1 MSILGLSE
9 PLLGKDAASAP
20 GRVSAA
26 SLRLRISAV
35 VMGVSGPASAFLGM
49 PDLLVASLN
58 TGAIVAL
65 AILLASAVE
74 QLAHVAGPVVGSL
87 IATTLS
93 NVVALT
99 LSLVALRR
107 GMLRFVQVNL
117 LGSVVASCLLIPG
130 VCFVARGLSNRRDK
144 LNKHTGAMASLV
156 LLLASFAYCVTTAF
170 NVTAYSHP
178 KQERKCAV
186 YCDDEPVLGISRLVA
201 LVLLCCYAVM
211 LVWSTMTHAHLTSKK
226 RSSTEA
232 KVAASEAIVAASVRA
247 ASEELKRAASEN
259 SLVTLVACKPAP
271 PHRLELGASRLS
283 PISSPGSQRM
293 SPLAPPLGLAP
304 PPSPAAASP
313 ASVASGKAGP
323 ASPPSSA
330 GCSAGLLSL
339 LGGTTLLTLWVAACA
354 EALLDSLD
362 GATRQL
368 SLSHHFVTLVF
379 VPNVGGVDSI
389 ITSCALSLKGN
400 VDFALSFAIGS
411 AIQILIGVLPLLVLV
426 GMWVDQPLLLDLRV
440 FEAVLLFLCVLTVN
454 GVLRRASAT
463 YLEGVMMLGTYLVV
477 ALTYAFRDHQREY
490 GPGSGDGDGDICIC
504 GQACCAPPPHTT
516 NFSLIDP
523 ATPGPGA

>member
-1 MSILGLSE
+1 MRGGSPSASTLDMSIIGLSE
-9 PLLGKDAASAP
+9 PLLGKDKAVRGSAS
-20 GRVSAA
+20 SIW
-26 SLRLRISAV
+26 LRIVAV
-35 VMGVSGPASAFLGM
+35 AMGVSGPAAAFIGM
-49 PDLLVASLN
+49 PDLLVASFNVVAL
-58 TGAIVAL
+58 VAL

-117 LGSVVASCLLIPG
+117 LGSVVSSCLLIPG
-130 VCFVARGLSNRRDK
+130 ICFVARGLSNPRDK

-156 LLLASFAYCVTTAF
+156 LLLASLAYCVTTAF
-170 NVTAYSHP
+170 NVTTHSHR
-178 KQERKCAV
+178 KHERECAV

-226 RSSTEA
+226 RSSSEA
-232 KVAASEAIVAASVRA
+232 KAA
-247 ASEELKRAASEN
+247 ASEELKRAASDN
-259 SLVTLVACKPAP
+259 SLVTLVSCKSAP
-271 PHRLELGASRLS
+271 PHRLEFGSRLS
-283 PISSPGSQRM
+283 PISSPVAQGM
-293 SPLAPPLGLAP
+293 PPLAPPLGLASPVASPLGLAP
-304 PPSPAAASP
+304 PPHPAAATP
-313 ASVASGKAGP
+313 ARP
-323 ASPPSSA
+323 H
-330 GCSAGLLSL
+330 SAGLVSL
-339 LGGTTLLTLWVAACA
+339 LTGPTLLTLWVAACA
-354 EALLDSLD
+354 EALLGSLD

-368 SLSHHFVTLVF
+368 NLSHHFVTLVF

-426 GMWVDQPLLLDLRV
+426 GWWDDQPLLLDLRV
-440 FEAVLLFLCVLTVN
+440 FEAILLFLCVLTVN

-477 ALTYAFRDHQREY
+477 ALTYAFRDHPREY
-490 GPGSGDGDGDICIC
+490 GPSVTVGDGGDICIC
-504 GQACCAPPPHTT
+504 GQACCAPAHTT
-516 NFSLIDP
+516 NFSLTDP
-523 ATPGPGA
+523 ATSGASYA

>member
-1 MSILGLSE
+1 LSSAVPPTHGAVLVLPNLVMRGGSPSASTLDMSILGLSE
-9 PLLGKDAASAP
+9 PLLGKDKASVR
-20 GRVSAA
+20 GSAS
-26 SLRLRISAV
+26 SLWLRIVAV
-35 VMGVSGPASAFLGM
+35 VMGLSGPAAAFLGM
-49 PDLLVASLN
+49 PDLLVASFN
-58 TGAIVAL
+58 VVALVVL

-117 LGSVVASCLLIPG
+117 LGSVVSSCLLIPG
-130 VCFVARGLSNRRDK
+130 VCFVARGLSNPRDK

-156 LLLASFAYCVTTAF
+156 LLLASLAYCVTTAF
-170 NVTAYSHP
+170 NVTTHSHR
-178 KQERKCAV
+178 KHERECAV

-226 RSSTEA
+226 RSSSEA
-232 KVAASEAIVAASVRA
+232 KAA
-247 ASEELKRAASEN
+247 ASEELKRATSDN
-259 SLVTLVACKPAP
+259 SLVTLVSCKSAS
-271 PHRLELGASRLS
+271 PHRLEFGSRLS
-283 PISSPGSQRM
+283 PISSPVAQGM
-293 SPLAPPLGLAP
+293 PPLAPPLGLAP
-304 PPSPAAASP
+304 PPPPAAASP
-313 ASVASGKAGP
+313 ARP
-323 ASPPSSA
+323 H
-330 GCSAGLLSL
+330 SAGLVSL
-339 LGGTTLLTLWVAACA
+339 LTGTTLLTLWVAACA
-354 EALLDSLD
+354 EALLGSLD

-368 SLSHHFVTLVF
+368 NLSHHFVTLVF

-426 GMWVDQPLLLDLRV
+426 GWWVDQPLLLDLRV
-440 FEAVLLFLCVLTVN
+440 FEAILLFLCVLTVN

-477 ALTYAFRDHQREY
+477 ALTYAFRDHPREY
-490 GPGSGDGDGDICIC
+490 GPSVADGGDICIC
-504 GQACCAPPPHTT
+504 GQACCAPHTT

-523 ATPGPGA
+523 ATFAASYA

>member
-9 PLLGKDAASAP
+9 PLLGKDNASAP
-20 GRVSAA
+20 GRGAA
-26 SLRLRISAV
+26 PSLRLRISAV
-35 VMGVSGPASAFLGM
+35 LMGVSGPASAFLGM

-58 TGAIVAL
+58 TGGIVAL

-130 VCFVARGLSNRRDK
+130 VCFVARGLSNPRDK

-170 NVTAYSHP
+170 NVTAYSHS

-226 RSSTEA
+226 RSSSEA
-232 KVAASEAIVAASVRA
+232 KVAASEAKVAASVRA
-247 ASEELKRAASEN
+247 DSEELKRAASEN

-283 PISSPGSQRM
+283 PISSPDAQRM
-293 SPLAPPLGLAP
+293 SPLAPPLVGRGETK
-304 PPSPAAASP
+304 PAALALQFVIKYFENP
-313 ASVASGKAGP
+313 FIYARIIH
-323 ASPPSSA
+323 
-330 GCSAGLLSL
+330 
-339 LGGTTLLTLWVAACA
+339 GT
-354 EALLDSLD
+354 
-362 GATRQL
+362 
-368 SLSHHFVTLVF
+368 
-379 VPNVGGVDSI
+379 
-389 ITSCALSLKGN
+389 
-400 VDFALSFAIGS
+400 
-411 AIQILIGVLPLLVLV
+411 
-426 GMWVDQPLLLDLRV
+426 
-440 FEAVLLFLCVLTVN
+440 
-454 GVLRRASAT
+454 
-463 YLEGVMMLGTYLVV
+463 
-477 ALTYAFRDHQREY
+477 
-490 GPGSGDGDGDICIC
+490 
-504 GQACCAPPPHTT
+504 
-516 NFSLIDP
+516 ID
-523 ATPGPGA
+523 